1 MRGGD
6 VLSAVLAAVL
16 AAVLV
21 AGLVADCGGSASST
35 PTSLT
40 LADAPEHYGAV
51 LADVREVVDDE
62 AGPREWTSVER
73 APIVWEVAAGRCP
86 FWTPGWRAE
95 ETISVD
101 GSWARVVDTLD
112 AVLTEHGFHALH
124 ENESPTGGWA
134 FLSAEDA
141 NGAVLTLRSTEH
153 TEVGVSGGSVLRG
166 AAEGCP
172 GREGGDVGG

>member
-6 VLSAVLAAVL
+6 VLSAVLGAA
-16 AAVLV
+16 LV
-21 AGLVADCGGSASST
+21 AGCGGNGSSG
-35 PTSLT
+35 PAAVT
-40 LADAPEHYGAV
+40 LGEAPEHYGAV
-51 LADVREVVDDE
+51 LADVREVVDDQ

-73 APIVWEVAAGRCP
+73 APIVWEVAEGRCP
-86 FWTPGWRAE
+86 FWTPWWRAE
-95 ETISVD
+95 EPISID
-101 GSWARVVDTLD
+101 GSWAQVIDTLD

-166 AAEGCP
+166 EATQCP
-172 GREGGDVGG
+172 GWEEG

>member
-6 VLSAVLAAVL
+6 VLNAVLAVGL
-16 AAVLV
+16 VAALV
-21 AGLVADCGGSASST
+21 AGCSGNGASA

-62 AGPREWTSVER
+62 AGPQEWTSVER
-73 APIVWEVAAGRCP
+73 TPIVWEVAEGRCP

-95 ETISVD
+95 EPISID
-101 GSWARVVDTLD
+101 GSWAQVVDALD
-112 AVLTEHGFHALH
+112 AVLAEHGFHALH

-134 FLSAEDA
+134 FLSAEDT
-141 NGAVLTLRSTEH
+141 NGAVLTLRSTGH

-166 AAEGCP
+166 EAAGCP
-172 GREGGDVGG
+172 GWEEG

>member
-6 VLSAVLAAVL
+6 VLSAVLAA
-16 AAVLV
+16 ALV
-21 AGLVADCGGSASST
+21 AGCGGNGSSA
-35 PTSLT
+35 PGAVT
-40 LADAPEHYGAV
+40 LADAPRPSAV

-62 AGPREWTSVER
+62 AGPREWTSLER
-73 APIVWEVAAGRCP
+73 APIVWEVAEGRCP

-95 ETISVD
+95 EPISVD
-101 GSWARVVDTLD
+101 GSWAQVVDALD

-141 NGAVLTLRSTEH
+141 NGAVLTLRSTGH
-153 TEVGVSGGSVLRG
+153 TEVGVSGGSVLHG
-166 AAEGCP
+166 EAAECP
-172 GREGGDVGG
+172 GWEDG